1 MALLSRI
8 LLVVLVLCAG
18 QALASSFHLQ
28 PPPLDTF
35 VLRDTFC
42 ASQTVLIGNQFFD
55 PTHPKGIVVL
65 PGGGAGGQDSVIRVD
80 LTFAQPVVRDLTG
93 TFCEGDTL
101 FINGRAYHAGFY
113 LGQETVQGGAK
124 NGCDSI
130 ININLHFT
138 QRGVYDYQATIC
150 EGDTVRFN
158 GQVYDMFH
166 REGETL
172 LPHASANGCDSL
184 VRVRLT
190 VITPP
195 FSMLH
200 ATLCPDDFLLI
211 NGTRYDANNRFGLE
225 VLENASASG
234 CDSLVT
240 IELDFKQL
248 YVYLGEDTTLVQ
260 GDILC
265 LKPLFGFDPVSVVW
279 TPQAP
284 PLDSCLMPMASITY
298 TIAATDTA
306 GCVVRDELRIAVRR
320 ENRVYAPTAFN
331 PTARFPNN
339 RFFLSAD
346 AVVSRIRR
354 MLIVD
359 RWGEIVFE
367 AQNILPDDADAG
379 WDGYFRGQTAHV
391 DTYTFWAELEKT
403 DGSKFEEA
411 GSFVL
416 VR

>member
-1 MALLSRI
+1 QISAAPLHLL
-8 LLVVLVLCAG
+8 
-18 QALASSFHLQ
+18 
-28 PPPLDTF
+28 PPPQDTF

-42 ASQTVLIGNQFFD
+42 ASQTILIGNQFFD
-55 PTHPKGIVVL
+55 PSNPKGIVVL
-65 PGGGAGGQDSVIRVD
+65 PGGGAGGKDSIIRVD

-101 FINGRAYHAGFY
+101 LINGRAYHAGFY
-113 LGQETVQGGAK
+113 IGQEIVQGGAK

-130 ININLHFT
+130 ININLSFVK
-138 QRGVYDYQATIC
+138 RGVYEYKATIC

-158 GQVYDMFH
+158 GQVYDMFR

-184 VRVRLT
+184 VRVKLT

-195 FSMLH
+195 FSMLRR
-200 ATLCPDDFLLI
+200 TLCPDEFLLV

-225 VLENASASG
+225 ILENASSTG

-265 LKPLFGFDPVSVVW
+265 LEPLFGFEPVSVVW
-279 TPQAP
+279 TPSTP
-284 PLDSCLMPMASITY
+284 PSDSCLMPMSSITY
-298 TIAATDTA
+298 TITAQDSA
-306 GCVVRDELRIAVRR
+306 GCVVRDDLRIAVRR
-320 ENRVYAPTAFN
+320 ENRVYAPTAFK
-331 PTARFPNN
+331 PEARHPNN
-339 RFFLSAD
+339 RFYLSAD
-346 AVVSRIRR
+346 PVVRRIRR

-367 AQNILPDDADAG
+367 AQNIDPDIPELG
-379 WDGYFRGQTAHV
+379 WDGYFRGQIAHV

-403 DGSKFEEA
+403 DGSVFEKA